1 MSHEDNHQLIF
12 DLTFAL
18 SLMCDFFFY
27 RELEWEGVEIYEMA
41 INALDQGNAF
51 INNFE
56 KNKQ

>member
-1 MSHEDNHQLIF
+1 MSNHDNHQLIF

-18 SLMCDFFFY
+18 ALMCEYFFY
-27 RELEWEGVEIYEMA
+27 KELEWEGVEIHEIA